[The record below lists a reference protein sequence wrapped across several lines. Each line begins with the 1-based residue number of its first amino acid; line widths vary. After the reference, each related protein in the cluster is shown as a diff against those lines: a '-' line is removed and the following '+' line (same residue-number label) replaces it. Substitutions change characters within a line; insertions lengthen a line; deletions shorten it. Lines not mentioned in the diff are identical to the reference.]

1 MLNHNFKF
9 ITKEN
14 NPENLSNKFIKKFN
28 YRFEKNDK

>member
-14 NPENLSNKFIKKFN
+14 NPEILNNKFIKTFN